1 MCTHYVVTVL
11 ELVGG
16 APGGETAGACRSRE
30 GLDDGLGEGLGRLR
44 VLARDELS
52 ALRDDDVRRPR
63 VALAVLAALA
73 REALLV
79 RPREGLH
86 GLRLA
91 DLVLFDIRETR
102 DLEAGDERR
111 AVRLITRD
119 EPDGTVADR
128 ADDLARSVGPFDDR
142 LQRRRRGAVEVDAPV

>member
-1 MCTHYVVTVL
+1 ML
-11 ELVGG
+11 GLVGG
-16 APGGETAGACRSRE
+16 APGGGDTARRSRE
-30 GLDDGLGEGLGRLR
+30 GLDDRLGEGFGRLR
-44 VLARDELS
+44 VLASDELS

-79 RPREGLH
+79 RAAEGLD
-86 GLRLA
+86 GLRLSH
-91 DLVLFDIRETR
+91 LLLFDIREAR

-111 AVRLITRD
+111 AVGLITLN

-128 ADDLARSVGPFDDR
+128 ADDLAGGVCALDDG
-142 LQRRRRGAVEVDAPV
+142 LQRRRRGPVEVDAPV

>member
-1 MCTHYVVTVL
+1 M
-11 ELVGG
+11 
-16 APGGETAGACRSRE
+16 
-30 GLDDGLGEGLGRLR
+30 
-44 VLARDELS
+44 
-52 ALRDDDVRRPR
+52 RRPR

-111 AVRLITRD
+111 AVGL
-119 EPDGTVADR
+119 
-128 ADDLARSVGPFDDR
+128 VGLDKTC
-142 LQRRRRGAVEVDAPV
+142 VESNSELGLLDAIAGGQWKA